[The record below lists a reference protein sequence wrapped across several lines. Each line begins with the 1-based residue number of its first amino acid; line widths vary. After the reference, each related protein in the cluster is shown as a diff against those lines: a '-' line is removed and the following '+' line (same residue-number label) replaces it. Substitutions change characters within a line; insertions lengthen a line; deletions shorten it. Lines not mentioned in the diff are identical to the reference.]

1 MKLGKVVGK
10 IWATHKDP
18 QLTGVKLYVLQPLND
33 DMQAVG
39 TPIIAAD
46 AIGSGEGDFVFWVG
60 SREGTFAI
68 PGKKIPSDASIVG
81 IIDSHYVDD
90 REKIKSLLKQWQK
103 KKM

>member
-33 DMQAVG
+33 DMQPVG

-60 SREGTFAI
+60 VTRRNICDSRKEN
-68 PGKKIPSDASIVG
+68 PV
-81 IIDSHYVDD
+81 
-90 REKIKSLLKQWQK
+90 
-103 KKM
+103 